1 MSSRRAILV
10 PLLALVAA
18 LAACGGG
25 SDEPSA
31 SGPDPEAFCA
41 KHASDTGQIPENEE
55 QWGDYADAYEEL
67 AILAPSDVQP
77 AVETFATGVGKVAEG
92 SQNFDDI
99 YNEPGTS
106 KAYDDIA
113 AWVSDNC
120 DSEGGYFP
128 GG

>member
-1 MSSRRAILV
+1 M
-10 PLLALVAA
+10 
-18 LAACGGG
+18 
-25 SDEPSA
+25 
-31 SGPDPEAFCA
+31 
-41 KHASDTGQIPENEE
+41 
-55 QWGDYADAYEEL
+55 
-67 AILAPSDVQP
+67 
-77 AVETFATGVGKVAEG
+77 AEG